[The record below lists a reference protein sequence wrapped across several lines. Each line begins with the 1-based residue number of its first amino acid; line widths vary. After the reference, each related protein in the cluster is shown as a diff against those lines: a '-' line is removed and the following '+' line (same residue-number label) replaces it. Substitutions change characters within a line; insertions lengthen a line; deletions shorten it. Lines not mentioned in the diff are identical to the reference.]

1 MGPLSWRHH
10 GDLCVARICT
20 GLPPSCPHRTYLAP
34 PSTFATDTGFD
45 GGENNV
51 PLNELIAKLQPQA
64 ISADGT
70 QLPNVARLVGSE
82 SGYAPYPVWST
93 TTAPARDGSGDPAG
107 GVFCPA
113 EADTP
118 IAEND
123 GTLPQP
129 KPGQTPP
136 PTIQPTHSP

>member
-1 MGPLSWRHH
+1 MRP
-10 GDLCVARICT
+10 T
-20 GLPPSCPHRTYLAP
+20 P
-34 PSTFATDTGFD
+34 GFD